1 VIRTIR
7 PPGELLLDRVTRAE
21 RQGDELP
28 DEPCADGESIEPRL
42 AGDDDVILRLAGQL
56 RGPRC
61 TGDDVNLSRRAL
73 HCARIPRR
81 KADPE
86 RFALI
91 HGQNAPAALEPGGRG
106 RRGKVVQGTER
117 ERAEVEGLAH
127 EEEPDSGELGVLVIR
142 LLSDPRM
149 AGQQS
154 YRGFDRIGEALRQSD
169 VFPVR
174 IVVRLQRDV
183 GE

>member
-1 VIRTIR
+1 MN
-7 PPGELLLDRVTRAE
+7 DAH
-21 RQGDELP
+21 
-28 DEPCADGESIEPRL
+28 
-42 AGDDDVILRLAGQL
+42 DVQR
-56 RGPRC
+56 
-61 TGDDVNLSRRAL
+61 
-73 HCARIPRR
+73 
-81 KADPE
+81 
-86 RFALI
+86 
-91 HGQNAPAALEPGGRG
+91 APANAVENEML
-106 RRGKVVQGTER
+106 
-117 ERAEVEGLAH
+117 VEGLAH